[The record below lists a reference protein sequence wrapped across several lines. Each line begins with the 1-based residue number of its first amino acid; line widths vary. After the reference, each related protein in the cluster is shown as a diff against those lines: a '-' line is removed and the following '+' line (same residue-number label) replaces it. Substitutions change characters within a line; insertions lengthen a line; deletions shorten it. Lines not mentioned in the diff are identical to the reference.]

1 MKRKRISLLCA
12 ILSVTMVILLCLP
25 IAFAEDA
32 IPDAKMLS
40 YEDYFENEHGFYLD
54 TITKS
59 KQYLNMSTGL
69 FSPLVQK
76 EANGTITRNGQEV
89 TGIIGNSE
97 IVFFAI
103 DHTVYRYHVKSKR
116 IDAVFTEPMMES
128 FYPITSHKILWKR
141 AESSSIAKAIC
152 TNRINGTD
160 NQYFLYD
167 VDLKSS
173 RKAVNPQQLISA
185 TTKSGYTNLRYYTTN
200 INGKAIPRTVSG
212 FRFGDIYTDYP
223 NVGASQCQNF
233 GIVVFA
239 HIWDGNFTQFYSN
252 TSWYNQDHY
261 GTNMSIDTMYNTIS
275 SYPAGSLIR
284 LLNRDTSYATRHTV
298 ILTESVNGYVYVYH
312 ANMFGDNAVY
322 ITYFS
327 KSQFNDWYKGID
339 YICYN

>member
-1 MKRKRISLLCA
+1 MKRKRINLLCA
-12 ILSVTMVILLCLP
+12 ILSVTMVILLCPP

-128 FYPITSHKILWKR
+128 FYPITSHVVLWTKASTPANAKGLCTDCVSDNSLCYTFDVRTQTSSLQQDPERILNLTR
-141 AESSSIAKAIC
+141 A
-152 TNRINGTD
+152 
-160 NQYFLYD
+160 
-167 VDLKSS
+167 
-173 RKAVNPQQLISA
+173 
-185 TTKSGYTNLRYYTTN
+185 SGYTNLSSYTMVL
-200 INGKAIPRTVSG
+200 NGKQIPRPLAG
-212 FRFGDIYTDYP
+212 YRINDIYP
-223 NVGASQCQNF
+223 GANECEQFGLEIYAYLWGSQ
-233 GIVVFA
+233 
-239 HIWDGNFTQFYSN
+239 T
-252 TSWYNQDHY
+252 Y
-261 GTNMSIDTMYNTIS
+261 GTYLEPGGCSSASDVFNSVDGLPKGSYMRFYNKKTN
-275 SYPAGSLIR
+275 Y
-284 LLNRDTSYATRHTV
+284 RHTMIKLQTFSMV
-298 ILTESVNGYVYVYH
+298 GKNYIDVYH
-312 ANMFGDNAVY
+312 ANFSTTHNLVT
-322 ITYFS
+322 ITRFTAEQFYDYFDTYVRARTP
-327 KSQFNDWYKGID
+327 N
-339 YICYN
+339 

>member
-12 ILSVTMVILLCLP
+12 ILSVTMVILLCPP

-128 FYPITSHKILWKR
+128 FYPITSHVVLWTK
-141 AESSSIAKAIC
+141 ASTPANAKGLC
-152 TNRINGTD
+152 TDCVSDNNG
-160 NQYFLYD
+160 FSVGRL
-167 VDLKSS
+167 
-173 RKAVNPQQLISA
+173 PQSKF
-185 TTKSGYTNLRYYTTN
+185 TTTF
-200 INGKAIPRTVSG
+200 P
-212 FRFGDIYTDYP
+212 
-223 NVGASQCQNF
+223 
-233 GIVVFA
+233 
-239 HIWDGNFTQFYSN
+239 
-252 TSWYNQDHY
+252 
-261 GTNMSIDTMYNTIS
+261 
-275 SYPAGSLIR
+275 IR
-284 LLNRDTSYATRHTV
+284 
-298 ILTESVNGYVYVYH
+298 
-312 ANMFGDNAVY
+312 
-322 ITYFS
+322 
-327 KSQFNDWYKGID
+327 
-339 YICYN
+339 

>member
-12 ILSVTMVILLCLP
+12 ILSVTMVILLCPP

-128 FYPITSHKILWKR
+128 FYPITSLYCGQKLQLLLMRKDCAQTVYLTIAFVIHLMSERKHRLYSKI
-141 AESSSIAKAIC
+141 
-152 TNRINGTD
+152 
-160 NQYFLYD
+160 
-167 VDLKSS
+167 
-173 RKAVNPQQLISA
+173 
-185 TTKSGYTNLRYYTTN
+185 
-200 INGKAIPRTVSG
+200 
-212 FRFGDIYTDYP
+212 
-223 NVGASQCQNF
+223 QNE
-233 GIVVFA
+233 
-239 HIWDGNFTQFYSN
+239 Y
-252 TSWYNQDHY
+252 
-261 GTNMSIDTMYNTIS
+261 
-275 SYPAGSLIR
+275 
-284 LLNRDTSYATRHTV
+284 
-298 ILTESVNGYVYVYH
+298 
-312 ANMFGDNAVY
+312 
-322 ITYFS
+322 
-327 KSQFNDWYKGID
+327 
-339 YICYN
+339 